1 MSETFIEIVPRCEA
15 SLCQSMA
22 ELEVSGIPYDGYNIP
37 ELIRKGSSYLLPED
51 VLKLRIEG
59 KISPQ
64 KQLALHL
71 RTRERTVQQTLDRIC
86 LVASHKVNIA
96 LLVTGDS
103 LQQQEEQC
111 THAHEVIDSLT
122 DQRPIRIGVTADIYQ
137 PNWGR
142 WEQKIQAIGKTVDTV
157 FTQPV
162 FSVSALD
169 DIDQRT
175 RELLRPDQMYAGIT
189 WITNERSR
197 RYWHEQNHVPLDH
210 LPRGSSDAEIAHN
223 SISQAADVLREVRQ
237 QGYSIYIM
245 LMRNTISQLQ
255 RVMALSENIREI

>member
-22 ELEVSGIPYDGYNIP
+22 ELEVSGIPFDGYNIP

-51 VLKLRIEG
+51 VLKLREEG

-71 RTRERTVQQTLDRIC
+71 RTRERTVQQTVDRVC
-86 LVASHKVNIA
+86 LVARHKVNIA
-96 LLVTGDS
+96 LLVTGDP
-103 LQQQEEQC
+103 LKQEEQC
-111 THAHEVIDSLT
+111 THAHEVIHS
-122 DQRPIRIGVTADIYQ
+122 QAGQWPIRIGIAADIYQ

-142 WEQKIQAIGKTVDTV
+142 WEQKIRAIGKTVDAV

-169 DIDQRT
+169 DIEQRT
-175 RELLRPDQMYAGIT
+175 RELLRPDQMYTGIT

-210 LPRGSSDAEIAHN
+210 LPRGSSDAEITHN
-223 SISQAADVLREVRQ
+223 SIAQAADVLRAVKQ

-245 LMRNTISQLQ
+245 LMRSTIAQLEC
-255 RVMALSENIREI
+255 MISLSENIREI